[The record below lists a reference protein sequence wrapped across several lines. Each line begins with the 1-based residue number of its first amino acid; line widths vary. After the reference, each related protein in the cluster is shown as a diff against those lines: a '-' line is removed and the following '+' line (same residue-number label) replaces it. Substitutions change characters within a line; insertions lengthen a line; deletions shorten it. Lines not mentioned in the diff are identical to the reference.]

1 MNEDS
6 LQFIIQDYRIYNM
19 KLKDKIYRAIEDEER
34 RFDEMNYKSIGLY
47 NNRYNELF
55 EKVIDLE
62 EELAITKA
70 LAKYVLS
77 ERNNMINGLA
87 DEY

>member
-1 MNEDS
+1 
-6 LQFIIQDYRIYNM
+6 M
-19 KLKDKIYRAIEDEER
+19 KLEDKIYCAIEDEER

-77 ERNNMINGLA
+77 ERNSMINGLA

>member
-1 MNEDS
+1 
-6 LQFIIQDYRIYNM
+6 M
-19 KLKDKIYRAIEDEER
+19 KLEDKIYYAIEDEER

-47 NNRYNELF
+47 NNRYNELL
-55 EKVIDLE
+55 EKIMDLE
-62 EELAITKA
+62 EELAINKA
-70 LAKYVLS
+70 LAKYVLL

>member
-1 MNEDS
+1 
-6 LQFIIQDYRIYNM
+6 
-19 KLKDKIYRAIEDEER
+19 
-34 RFDEMNYKSIGLY
+34 MNYKSIGLY